1 MVSDHRRFKT
11 AALRA
16 VPVDSV
22 PWAPSEHGVHS
33 TRRKKPE
40 LKYSSSTT
48 PEIYFKKLC
57 FE

>member
-11 AALRA
+11 AAVRA

-40 LKYSSSTT
+40 LIFLVWSKKS
-48 PEIYFKKLC
+48 IYFKKLC